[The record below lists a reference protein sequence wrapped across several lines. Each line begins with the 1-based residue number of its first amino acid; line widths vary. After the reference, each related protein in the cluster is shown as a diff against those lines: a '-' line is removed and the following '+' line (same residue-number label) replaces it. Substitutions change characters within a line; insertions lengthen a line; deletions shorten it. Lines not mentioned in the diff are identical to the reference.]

1 MEWTKPELT
10 KSELIGSE
18 LIKSELIKPAWP
30 APANVNAFS
39 STRRG
44 GFSEGPFQSLNLG
57 DHVGDCADTVRRNR
71 QQFQCE
77 AAMPGQPVWLNQTHS
92 TQCITLSSPAVT
104 VGNADASFSRQS
116 GLICTVMTA
125 DCLPILICNQQ
136 GSEVAA
142 VHAGWRGLCN
152 GIIENSVQLFSQPEA
167 CMAWLGPAI
176 SQHAFEVGAEVRA
189 AFVRQDP
196 DAAAA
201 FIPGASGKWFADLY
215 SLARQRLV
223 RCGINDIYGAEHCT
237 YQQTS
242 TFFSYRRD
250 GQTGRMATAIWLD

>member
-1 MEWTKPELT
+1 M
-10 KSELIGSE
+10 SEFIR
-18 LIKSELIKPAWP
+18 SELIKPVWP
-30 APANVNAFS
+30 APENVKAIS
-39 STRRG
+39 STRHG
-44 GFSEGPFQSLNLG
+44 GYSEGLFQSLNLG
-57 DHVGDCADTVRRNR
+57 EHVGDCVEAVRRNR
-71 QQFQCE
+71 QQFQSK
-77 AAMPGQPVWLNQTHS
+77 AGMPGQPVWLNQTHS
-92 TQCITLSSPAVT
+92 TRCITLSSSAVT
-104 VGNADASFSRQS
+104 SGNADASFSRQS

-136 GSEVAA
+136 GTEVAA
-142 VHAGWRGLCN
+142 VHAGWRGLCD
-152 GIIENSVQLFSQPEA
+152 GIIENTVQLFSQPQA

-189 AFVRQDP
+189 AFMRQDP
-196 DAAAA
+196 HAGAA

-215 SLARQRLV
+215 LLARQRLA
-223 RCGINDIYGAEHCT
+223 RCGITNIYGAEHCT